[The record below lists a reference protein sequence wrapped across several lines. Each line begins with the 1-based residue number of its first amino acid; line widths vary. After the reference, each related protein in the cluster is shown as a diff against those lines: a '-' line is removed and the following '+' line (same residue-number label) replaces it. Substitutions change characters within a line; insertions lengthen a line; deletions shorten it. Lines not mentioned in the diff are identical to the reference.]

1 MEQPI
6 EQPIEQPMEQP
17 MEQPI
22 DPLVADMV
30 DALDAALREEFEER
44 AAIIEFDG
52 KQQRSHAECL
62 ALIDILRRHPAAL
75 TGVAFSV
82 FQFSKFLGFHPLPVT
97 PPGYPVVASWLAVAA
112 HPTFNASPET
122 QFWRS
127 GEALNTDQSM
137 ESGLRTAAYPF
148 LTHFSGPF
156 LPISHISSTTLFQGR
171 GSFAYR
177 IRVSL
182 FHLPA

>member
-6 EQPIEQPMEQP
+6 EQPIEQP

-75 TGVAFSV
+75 TGVTV
-82 FQFSKFLGFHPLPVT
+82 LQVEIDGVT
-97 PPGYPVVASWLAVAA
+97 QWLLITDLDAARQYLSDTGGIEIGVRVLADVIKEHFGGLAKLAKVAKV
-112 HPTFNASPET
+112 
-122 QFWRS
+122 S
-127 GEALNTDQSM
+127 GTD
-137 ESGLRTAAYPF
+137 R
-148 LTHFSGPF
+148 
-156 LPISHISSTTLFQGR
+156 
-171 GSFAYR
+171 
-177 IRVSL
+177 
-182 FHLPA
+182 LPAPGIFDHLV